1 MTGSTISPKWKKAG
15 RKGIA
20 LGFWL
25 VVWQIAAMVVGQE
38 LLIPAPPVVFARL
51 LALGGTAFFW
61 QSAGGTLLR
70 IFAGF
75 LLGVLGGT
83 LIGILTAASPLA
95 DTLLS
100 PAVRVVRATPVASFI
115 ILMLLWFQTGT
126 LPSVISALMVLPVI
140 WGNVVRGIRETDPL
154 LLEMGRMYGFGP
166 WKQTRLIYLPSTLP
180 YFTSGCKTALGLA
193 WKSGVAAEVLCLPK
207 TAVGTQVYYSKIY
220 LETPSLFAWTLVVLI
235 LSFFV
240 EGVLVFGMNQLER
253 KWRSQK
259 GGQTHVEH

>member
-1 MTGSTISPKWKKAG
+1 MTGSTISPKLKSAG
-15 RKGIA
+15 RKLIA
-20 LGFWL
+20 LVFWL
-25 VVWQIAAMVVGQE
+25 AVWQIAAMIVGQE
-38 LLIPAPPVVFARL
+38 LLIPAPPLVFTRL
-51 LALGGTAFFW
+51 LELGGTAFFW

-70 IFAGF
+70 IFLGF
-75 LLGVLGGT
+75 LLGVFLGT
-83 LIGILTAASPLA
+83 LIGILTSASPVA

-115 ILMLLWFQTGT
+115 VLMLLWLRTGT
-126 LPSVISALMVLPVI
+126 LPSVISALMVLPVL

-154 LLEMGRMYGFGP
+154 LLEMSRVYGFGA
-166 WKQTRLIYLPSTLP
+166 WKQIRLIYLPSALP

-220 LETPSLFAWTLVVLI
+220 LETPSLFAWTFVIIV

-240 EGVLVFGMNQLER
+240 EGVLVFGMNHLER

-259 GGQTHVEH
+259 GGQTNVEH